1 MTLDSTIPV
10 QVVGDHI
17 QIALPGEELLIFPRT
32 RLPEVFLQ
40 WQSEARLRMFDALK
54 ACGAEAMRMQPA
66 HLPVLATLGKG
77 SFPVNLATRGLGV
90 LPKPERLE
98 TLAHLFEEA
107 RQCTEGRPWPE
118 TLPQRVETVCDF
130 YSDPENFNPRVLGG
144 LEIFEGQTPH
154 NLQRN
159 PMASLLFTGE
169 APRFPSYQFNG
180 VVAFV
185 GPDDPAYRFLRA
197 RELFAFDA
205 FHIPQ
210 TRYPYGYLF
219 HVVEARDK
227 TPYPRR

>member
-1 MTLDSTIPV
+1 LESTMRV
-10 QVVGDHI
+10 QVAGDHI
-17 QIALPGEELLIFPRT
+17 QVALLGEDRLSFTRV

-40 WQSEARLRMFDALK
+40 WQSEARMRMFDILK
-54 ACGAEAMRMQPA
+54 TRGAEAMRMQPA
-66 HLPVLATLGKG
+66 HLPVLATLGEG
-77 SFPVNLATRGLGV
+77 AFPVNLATRGLGV
-90 LPKPERLE
+90 LPKPEQLE
-98 TLAHLFEEA
+98 PLAHLFEET
-107 RQCTEGRPWPE
+107 RRCTEGRPWPE
-118 TLPQRVETVCDF
+118 TLSQRVEAVRDF
-130 YSDPENFNPRVLGG
+130 YGDPANFDPWTLGG

-159 PMASLLFTGE
+159 PLASLLFTGE

-185 GPDDPAYRFLRA
+185 GSDDPAYRFLRAA

-219 HVVEARDK
+219 HMVEARDK
-227 TPYPRR
+227 TPYPRK